1 MDQGDSTSA
10 TRTDGDCLLGI
21 CCLLWGSHACGG
33 NADVVVGIPA
43 IKNSFAHLDDEILVI
58 GDDSE
63 DTDSD
68 DASLPLLLTN
78 SETEHEAGTDDGAT
92 DNETDNESGDEQLH
106 RFLTLGHVQFRREE
120 QQQRGPV
127 HLHALVD

>member
-1 MDQGDSTSA
+1 MW
-10 TRTDGDCLLGI
+10 R
-21 CCLLWGSHACGG
+21 SHACGG
-33 NADVVVGIPA
+33 NADVVVGIPP
-43 IKNSFAHLDDEILVI
+43 IRNSFAHLDDEILVI

-68 DASLPLLLTN
+68 DASLPLLLAD

-92 DNETDNESGDEQLH
+92 DNETDNESDDEELH
-106 RFLTLGHVQFRREE
+106 RFLTMSHVQFRREE

-127 HLHALVD
+127 HLHALVV

>member
-1 MDQGDSTSA
+1 MIAQA
-10 TRTDGDCLLGI
+10 Q
-21 CCLLWGSHACGG
+21 
-33 NADVVVGIPA
+33 P
-43 IKNSFAHLDDEILVI
+43 EP
-58 GDDSE
+58 
-63 DTDSD
+63 D
-68 DASLPLLLTN
+68 DASLPLLLTD

-127 HLHALVD
+127 HLHALVV